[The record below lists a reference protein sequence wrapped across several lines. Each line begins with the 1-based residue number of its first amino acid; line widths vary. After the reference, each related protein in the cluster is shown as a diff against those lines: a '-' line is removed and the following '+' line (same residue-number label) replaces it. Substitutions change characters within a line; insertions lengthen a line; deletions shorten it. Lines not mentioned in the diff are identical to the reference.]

1 MKAPTTISSILE
13 EFEKFKCIRGDC
25 AGGGHTFPTDDEP
38 EGGQCQFCAEYLFP
52 MRDFIKSHLESLLDE
67 VEARCEEVEKLKHT
81 NTRTWIAGYATHC
94 QEIKEFIASKRK

>member
-1 MKAPTTISSILE
+1 
-13 EFEKFKCIRGDC
+13 
-25 AGGGHTFPTDDEP
+25 
-38 EGGQCQFCAEYLFP
+38 